1 MQDYTAKSER
11 TAVEKLIQDQT
22 GKDYKKFRN
31 DAVAQAIGELIQ
43 GNTPTRR
50 AFEKKWSMKQLNN
63 YYSNHSKKT
72 QPATVIPIV
81 KKHRRQ

>member
-43 GNTPTRR
+43 
-50 AFEKKWSMKQLNN
+50 LNN

-72 QPATVIPIV
+72 QPATVIPIG